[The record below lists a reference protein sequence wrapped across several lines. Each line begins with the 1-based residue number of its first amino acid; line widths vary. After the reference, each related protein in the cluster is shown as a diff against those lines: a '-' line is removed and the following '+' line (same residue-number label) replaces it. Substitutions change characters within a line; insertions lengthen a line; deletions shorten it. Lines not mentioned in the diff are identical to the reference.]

1 VEEVIDTIFNASN
14 HLAVYGT
21 LAPGK
26 PNHYVI
32 ADVPGRWLE
41 GYVCG
46 QLYEEGWGSGV
57 GFPGMTWKPDGP
69 KVGVWLFVSEQLP
82 HHWRRLDDFEG
93 KEYRRSLVPVYQ
105 KNRVIAVA
113 NIYEIRL

>member
-1 VEEVIDTIFNASN
+1 
-14 HLAVYGT
+14 
-21 LAPGK
+21 
-26 PNHYVI
+26 
-32 ADVPGRWLE
+32 
-41 GYVCG
+41 
-46 QLYEEGWGSGV
+46 
-57 GFPGMTWKPDGP
+57 MTWKPDGP